1 MTQHDSSVWQP
12 TFLPNWSRSDSDLW
26 PRRGNNTGVLA
37 TFCDSEQRYCKP
49 PRRRPRC
56 GGLHSTSDSERAA
69 VLQQL
74 ESVVAVMAQCDW
86 KRQYLIRGHEVVVVV
101 RTINNNE
108 TTSAARCID
117 NAPLSISSVFI
128 THNLHQG
135 GVMQSLLF
143 VCHSVSS
150 ITHKHVNRCRPNMV
164 GVGNGWPSGSGYIL
178 GWSDRIGMWI

>member
-1 MTQHDSSVWQP
+1 MIA
-12 TFLPNWSRSDSDLW
+12 L
-26 PRRGNNTGVLA
+26 
-37 TFCDSEQRYCKP
+37 CDSLHSCQIGRGLIQIFDLDEETILGCLQRSVTQSKDTVS
-49 PRRRPRC
+49 RRADV
-56 GGLHSTSDSERAA
+56 HAAAAYSTSDSERAA

-178 GWSDRIGMWI
+178 G